1 MIVMLMMVCFTFCRR
16 DISYHGWAFIPEWTG
31 LPFQALGIFE
41 WIPDLKGL
49 WFMLYLIHFFL
60 WVLLC
65 SFLQVQESPQTS
77 LADHFNN
84 VFTTRGIYCWIM
96 SKCLMWEHLLFVAV
110 PCRVSFSTVAVRAY
124 FASSRTGQ
132 WLFKS
137 HWVEPWETQ
146 AFVVPWDS
154 VRLLNPRKLDA

>member
-1 MIVMLMMVCFTFCRR
+1 MIVMLRWCFTFCRR
-16 DISYHGWAFIPEWTG
+16 DVSHHGWTFIPEWTG

-49 WFMLYLIHFFL
+49 WFMLYLSNTLFFL

-65 SFLQVQESPQTS
+65 SLLQVQESPQS

-96 SKCLMWEHLLFVAV
+96 SKCFMWEHLLFVAV
-110 PCRVSFSTVAVRAY
+110 PCRVSFSSVAVRTY
-124 FASSRTGQ
+124 FASSS
-132 WLFKS
+132 LLHFKS
-137 HWVEPWETQ
+137 HWVEPRD
-146 AFVVPWDS
+146 DS
-154 VRLLNPRKLDA
+154 GLCCTMRFCKIVKS